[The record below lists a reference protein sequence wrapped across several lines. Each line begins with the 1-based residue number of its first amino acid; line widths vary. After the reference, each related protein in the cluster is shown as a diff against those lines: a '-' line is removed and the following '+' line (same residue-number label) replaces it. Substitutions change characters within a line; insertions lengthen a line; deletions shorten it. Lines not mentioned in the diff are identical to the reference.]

1 MIIEFTDNS
10 SDIQLTSSDSTFVV
24 YFDNSVIYLEIAS
37 QELQILFTEY
47 ETIPIEFSNI
57 LRATNEGETMYS
69 KRVDFI
75 SDNLLYRGEAIPG
88 SPTTTPVWRVR
99 KITISVDGDIEELWA
114 DGTPEFIKVWDNRLS
129 YTYI

>member
-1 MIIEFTDNS
+1 MIIEFTDS
-10 SDIQLTSSDSTFVV
+10 SSPLGFYSSSTFSV
-24 YFDNSVIYLEIAS
+24 YFETSVIYIELPS
-37 QELQILFTEY
+37 QEISVEFTELDS
-47 ETIPIEFSNI
+47 IPIELANI

-99 KITISVDGDIEELWA
+99 KINISVDGDIEELWA